1 MAVKGILCI
10 ELSVL
15 LLCYKLC
22 KSQADTC
29 TVFLGA
35 FPAVE
40 AFKKMGQV
48 FFMKPF
54 SPVRKTYF
62 RIERIFLP
70 PYPDLPACRRMLR
83 TVFEQI
89 ENRLLRPL
97 SVSLD
102 VHGFPGCI
110 QTDLLILKQLQ

>member
-54 SPVRKTYF
+54 SPVRKTDF
-62 RIERIFLP
+62 
-70 PYPDLPACRRMLR
+70 PATVPGSARRQAYAPHS
-83 TVFEQI
+83 F
-89 ENRLLRPL
+89 
-97 SVSLD
+97 
-102 VHGFPGCI
+102 
-110 QTDLLILKQLQ
+110 